1 MAQNFVGS
9 NNINLLLP
17 NGQFGSRLQ
26 GGADSASERYI
37 YTQLNS
43 ITRFIFPPEDDAVL
57 HYLNDDGLVV
67 EPMFYVP
74 IIPMILVNG
83 TKGIGTGFSTE
94 ILSYNPIDIIHYLQN
109 KIKNEAFLGEF
120 VPYYE
125 GYTGKIEKIS
135 DGKFVVK
142 GKYENVGPDKIRVTE
157 LPVGVWTDTFK
168 ELLETLT
175 ESVDKTGKKIV
186 PVIKEYQDM
195 SKDTTIDFIIT
206 FTKGKVAEYENIAED
221 YGCNHIEKLLK
232 LYTTI
237 STSNMHLFNAE
248 EKLKKYT
255 LVEDII
261 DEYYITR
268 FELYEKR
275 KEYVINV
282 IERDLKILKNK
293 AQYIKENIEDT
304 IDLRRKTKDQ
314 VCLLLQGK
322 NYDVIDNDKEYKYL
336 TKMPMDSVSEENAE
350 KLFTETNK
358 KREEYERMKEIT
370 PQQMWLSE
378 LDILLHGYLKYKEN
392 RNKTT
397 PDVQDKP
404 SNKVIKIRI
413 KK

>member
-1 MAQNFVGS
+1 
-9 NNINLLLP
+9 
-17 NGQFGSRLQ
+17 
-26 GGADSASERYI
+26 
-37 YTQLNS
+37 
-43 ITRFIFPPEDDAVL
+43 
-57 HYLNDDGLVV
+57 
-67 EPMFYVP
+67 
-74 IIPMILVNG
+74 MILVNG

-109 KIKNEAFLGEF
+109 KIKSEPFLGEF

-175 ESVDKTGKKIV
+175 DNVDKTGKKIV
-186 PVIKEYQDM
+186 PVVKEYQDM

-206 FTKGKVAEYENIAED
+206 FAKGKVAEYENIAED
-221 YGCNHIEKLLK
+221 YGCNHIEKILK

-248 EKLKKYT
+248 EKLKKYS

-261 DEYYITR
+261 DDYYITR
-268 FELYEKR
+268 FGLYEKR
-275 KEYVINV
+275 KEYVLNV

-304 IDLRRKTKDQ
+304 IDLRRKTREQ

-378 LDILLHGYLKYKEN
+378 LDILLRGYLKYKEN

-397 PDVQDKP
+397 PDVQAQP